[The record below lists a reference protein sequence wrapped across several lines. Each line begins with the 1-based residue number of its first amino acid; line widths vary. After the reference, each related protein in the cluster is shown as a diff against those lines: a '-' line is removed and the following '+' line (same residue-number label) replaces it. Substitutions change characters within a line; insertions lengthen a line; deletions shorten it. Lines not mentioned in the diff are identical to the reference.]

1 MEVQEQVAVGV
12 DYRGVTVAD
21 ALRLDLLVNGLVIVG
36 VKAAESVLPVHEAQL
51 LTDLK
56 LSGKRLGLL
65 LNFNVPLLK
74 DGIRRR
80 VL

>member
-1 MEVQEQVAVGV
+1 MGV